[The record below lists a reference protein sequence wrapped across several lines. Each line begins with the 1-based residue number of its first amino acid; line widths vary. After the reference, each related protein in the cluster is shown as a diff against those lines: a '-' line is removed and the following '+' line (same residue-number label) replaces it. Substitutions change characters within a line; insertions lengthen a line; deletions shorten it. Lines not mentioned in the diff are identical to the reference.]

1 MRTKGSVS
9 HAVIKL
15 SELSAKFGPDA
26 DIIVSRRFATAN
38 GLAARA
44 IVATPAAIVAA
55 TPVAVSEPQTPEV
68 TEPVSVTEVTE
79 SAPEVAE
86 VSTPVVVAEVA

>member
-38 GLAARA
+38 GLAAKA
-44 IVATPAAIVAA
+44 IVASPAAVAA
-55 TPVAVSEPQTPEV
+55 TVPVAVSEPQTPEV
-68 TEPVSVTEVTE
+68 TELVSVTEVSEPVAETV
-79 SAPEVAE
+79 APVEVAE
-86 VSTPVVVAEVA
+86 VA